1 MSEFRQTPPP
11 EGDPGAPPPPDWD
24 AFWSARA
31 NGDPARPVPDL
42 SALVAL
48 FEALRAIVPRELS
61 DQLGALLREA
71 LLTLRALIDWYLE
84 RLDAPPAETRI
95 EEIPID

>member
-11 EGDPGAPPPPDWD
+11 EGDPGAPPAPDWE
-24 AFWSARA
+24 AYWSARA
-31 NGDPARPVPDL
+31 DGDPPSPAPDL

-61 DQLGALLREA
+61 DQLYALLREA

-84 RLDAPPAETRI
+84 RLDAPPAEPRI

>member
-11 EGDPGAPPPPDWD
+11 EGEPAAGPPPEWE
-24 AFWSARA
+24 AFWSAGSEGMPPNRA
-31 NGDPARPVPDL
+31 PDL
-42 SALVAL
+42 SALLAL

-61 DQLGALLREA
+61 DQLNALLREA

-84 RLDAPPAETRI
+84 RLDAPPAESRI